1 MKYLPIGLLII
12 VIVLWFISTYNSLV
26 SLRMKVK
33 NSFSQIDV
41 HLKKRYDLIPN
52 LVETVKGYASHE
64 KEVFEEVTKAR
75 SRIDNADTVDQKVEA
90 EGGLTKALNH
100 LFAVAENYPDLKA
113 NTNFLELQGELSK
126 LEEKIAF
133 ARQFYNDTVM
143 MYNRKIAYFPSNIVA
158 NIFHFTE
165 EPFFS
170 VESKEERE
178 APKVKF

>member
-1 MKYLPIGLLII
+1 MNYVLIGLAAVII
-12 VIVLWFISTYNSLV
+12 LWFIFTYNGLV
-26 SLRMKVK
+26 SLRLKVK

-75 SRIDNADTVDQKVEA
+75 SRIDSAGTIDQKAEA

-100 LFAVAENYPDLKA
+100 LFAVAENYPELKA
-113 NTNFLELQGELSK
+113 NTNFLELQGELSR

-143 MYNRKIAYFPSNIVA
+143 MYNRKIAYFPSNLVA
-158 NIFHFTE
+158 NLFHFTE
-165 EPFFS
+165 EPFFT
-170 VESKEERE
+170 VESEEERE